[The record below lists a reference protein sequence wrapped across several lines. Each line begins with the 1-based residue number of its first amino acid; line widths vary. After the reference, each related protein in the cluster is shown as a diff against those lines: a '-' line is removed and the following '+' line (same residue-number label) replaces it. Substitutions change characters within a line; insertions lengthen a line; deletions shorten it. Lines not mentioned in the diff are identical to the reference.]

1 MNDNGTK
8 PNLKKWFINYKSH
21 NILVT
26 IWWRWRER
34 VRKSPRFSWR
44 RIVSKMET
52 RVTENEMVE
61 LVRFWFLDGFGHC
74 LSAVRHEVALGQ
86 KIVEIDS
93 IILRIVIMNIVASAL
108 CCVISFHY

>member
-1 MNDNGTK
+1 M
-8 PNLKKWFINYKSH
+8 I
-21 NILVT
+21 T
-26 IWWRWRER
+26 IWWRWGER

-61 LVRFWFLDGFGHC
+61 FVRFRFLDGFGHC

-93 IILRIVIMNIVASAL
+93 IILRIVIMSIVASAL
-108 CCVISFHY
+108 CCAQIKFECNHGNNNNNNNNNIVQFLFRS